1 MRRSSKPL
9 GDQSSPM
16 RKCDCACA
24 KTMRKP
30 ARVKRDKGLSS
41 PETCGVIRPTG
52 KPEAPWA
59 GAVPASN
66 TRTRKPRCAKAQAAL
81 APAKPLPKTKIGGD
95 MGLWGATNF
104 WRNNAVVGWVRV
116 GGWPQVWWGVAP
128 HQASRAALAPTHKLT
143 CKRPWA
149 NTKRFRPGSRPQQ
162 AWLHSAAKG

>member
-41 PETCGVIRPTG
+41 PDTCGVIRPTG

-59 GAVPASN
+59 GVEAASS
-66 TRTRKPRCAKAQAAL
+66 TCTRKPRSAKARAAL
-81 APAKPLPKTKIGGD
+81 APAKPLPKTKIGGAD
-95 MGLWGATNF
+95 CLW
-104 WRNNAVVGWVRV
+104 V
-116 GGWPQVWWGVAP
+116 
-128 HQASRAALAPTHKLT
+128 
-143 CKRPWA
+143 
-149 NTKRFRPGSRPQQ
+149 
-162 AWLHSAAKG
+162 

>member
-9 GDQSSPM
+9 GDQSSPT
-16 RKCDCACA
+16 RKCACACA

-59 GAVPASN
+59 GAVPASS
-66 TRTRKPRCAKAQAAL
+66 TFTRKPRSAKARAAL

-95 MGLWGATNF
+95 MGLW
-104 WRNNAVVGWVRV
+104 
-116 GGWPQVWWGVAP
+116 
-128 HQASRAALAPTHKLT
+128 
-143 CKRPWA
+143 
-149 NTKRFRPGSRPQQ
+149 
-162 AWLHSAAKG
+162 